1 MIGSDLILNDVT
13 AILDAR
19 SGLREAY
26 DNMEDEID
34 EFINFDVEFIECP
47 RFYNELIT
55 LARITGNSVDEAL
68 SMSTEYLSNVSN
80 VNDIF
85 QDSLMT
91 CLELSLQITNLAG
104 KTRDLSKNEARD
116 LLDMRKRS
124 IRTLKRME
132 GHWEHLLREAQNRED
147 TVVFSELES
156 LIQMARFATEQV
168 PPYRET
174 SRISKDSPDMVAPNK
189 PGDRND
195 STPEDDGN
203 ENAADIVQ

>member
-1 MIGSDLILNDVT
+1 
-13 AILDAR
+13 
-19 SGLREAY
+19 
-26 DNMEDEID
+26 
-34 EFINFDVEFIECP
+34 
-47 RFYNELIT
+47 
-55 LARITGNSVDEAL
+55 
-68 SMSTEYLSNVSN
+68 MSTEYLSNISDVD
-80 VNDIF
+80 DIF
-85 QDSLMT
+85 QDSMMT

-116 LLDMRKRS
+116 LLDMRQRS

-132 GHWEHLLREAQNRED
+132 GHWEHLLQEARNQKD

-174 SRISKDSPDMVAPNK
+174 SGISKDTPDMVTPNK

-195 STPEDDGN
+195 STPEDDGEKLN
-203 ENAADIVQ
+203 IIKLTCFL